1 MKYLKQA
8 DDYVRKK
15 QFTMAY
21 SAEESSPVECF
32 ESCCICD
39 EEFSSDSEL
48 TNHLLDHANE
58 DEFISSLK
66 KLEENIASGTTNST
80 LSKPV
85 NAREQTLKRSFTQRS
100 KSPELWEIVS
110 DDSDDENNK
119 NKVTKSSS
127 NFRLVKPASS
137 TPQASQNPSQ
147 QPPKPPQ
154 QLQKP
159 SQQLQKPPQQL
170 QKPPQR
176 SLKPSQPPLSNQK
189 SLQNS
194 FTCPHC
200 AMVFKDA
207 KLYKEHLTTH
217 EKARPYACRICNKS
231 FAYKGTLRQHL
242 HLHIGEKSHECKVC
256 HKKFSL
262 KRMLRQHEETHEA
275 EQCQGMMITRS
286 KA

>member
-1 MKYLKQA
+1 
-8 DDYVRKK
+8 
-15 QFTMAY
+15 MAY

-48 TNHLLDHANE
+48 TNHLIDHANE
-58 DEFISSLK
+58 DEFKSSLI
-66 KLEENIASGTTNST
+66 KLEESNASHTLGTKNLNSST

-85 NAREQTLKRSFTQRS
+85 NAREQTQKRTFTQRS

-127 NFRLVKPASS
+127 NFRLVKPSS
-137 TPQASQNPSQ
+137 NTPRASQNPSQ
-147 QPPKPPQ
+147 QP
-154 QLQKP
+154 QKP
-159 SQQLQKPPQQL
+159 AQQLQKPPQ
-170 QKPPQR
+170 P
-176 SLKPSQPPLSNQK
+176 SLNPSQPPPSNQK

-200 AMVFKDA
+200 AIVFKDA
-207 KLYKEHLTTH
+207 KLFKEHLTTH
-217 EKARPYACRICNKS
+217 EKARPYACRICNKK

-242 HLHIGEKSHECKVC
+242 HLHIGEKSHECKIC

-275 EQCQGMMITRS
+275 EQRQGMMITRS